1 MGKAGEDAGKVMD
14 AEAAAAKNRM
24 LTVDGR
30 SLEFEQASFGERAA
44 ALVNAKV
51 IKCEPFS
58 CSIALS
64 NGDQISG
71 NIAFCVRGDCGF
83 VDKARACQV
92 AGAVAMIVVN
102 TEDSLGK
109 LVGQGDDIGIPC
121 VCIKSTD
128 GSLFSNDSIVTLR
141 L

>member
-1 MGKAGEDAGKVMD
+1 
-14 AEAAAAKNRM
+14 M
-24 LTVDGR
+24 LQKLSWRVFNYSVTLCR

-71 NIAFCVRGDCGF
+71 NIAVSDPRNRHRRQHAYF
-83 VDKARACQV
+83 
-92 AGAVAMIVVN
+92 
-102 TEDSLGK
+102 
-109 LVGQGDDIGIPC
+109 
-121 VCIKSTD
+121 
-128 GSLFSNDSIVTLR
+128 
-141 L
+141 